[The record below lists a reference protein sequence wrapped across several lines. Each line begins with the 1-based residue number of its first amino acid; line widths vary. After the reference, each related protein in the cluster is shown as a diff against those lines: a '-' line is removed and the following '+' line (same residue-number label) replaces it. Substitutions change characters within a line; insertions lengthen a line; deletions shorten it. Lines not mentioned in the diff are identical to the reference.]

1 MKYHQVYN
9 KEMQFVRQYLR
20 QYEDISSET
29 ADTNCGPLEQNV
41 VLFVENLC
49 AYSGTNWDYFCQWQK
64 YIMSLKKRIYKFTIV
79 WSGES

>member
-20 QYEDISSET
+20 QYEDISSEN

-41 VLFVENLC
+41 VSFVENMR
-49 AYSGTNWDYFCQWQK
+49 AYSGSNWA
-64 YIMSLKKRIYKFTIV
+64 
-79 WSGES
+79 